1 MNITRSDIIG
11 FTDLTPEEVD
21 AIAEHE
27 HIAEVAAAALG
38 NYLLG
43 KTGGVAAIRTM
54 IVDDIK
60 AALARGDDKHAA
72 DLFMA
77 LRHLHEAHDPVP

>member
-1 MNITRSDIIG
+1 MNITRNDIIG

-27 HIAEVAAAALG
+27 HIADVAAAALG
-38 NYLLG
+38 NYLLQ
-43 KTGGVAAIRTM
+43 KAGGFSAIRSM

-72 DLFMA
+72 ELFMA
-77 LRHLHEAHDPVP
+77 LRHLHETHDAVT